1 MTDSLLLGT
10 DLDSIVLGDTVGHVH
25 TRAQFTTTPRRKRA
39 ASSPR
44 PFPMLLGACRIAP
57 AELGEAIGDL

>member
-1 MTDSLLLGT
+1 MIDSLLLGT
-10 DLDSIVLGDTVGHVH
+10 DLDSIVLGDTAAMSTPGRSSQPH
-25 TRAQFTTTPRRKRA
+25 PRRKRA
-39 ASSPR
+39 ASSPW